1 MKRFGLIGHPLGH
14 SLSPA
19 LFEAAYG
26 GRYPYDLIDGP
37 DFDAAYSRF
46 LESYDGVNVT
56 MPFKEQAFLKADIA
70 SPECRAIG
78 AANILVKDGNGLV
91 HAHNSDFLAVK
102 ALIPDD
108 AETVLIVGF
117 GGAGRAAYE
126 AARSLGKDVTVV
138 NRTKYFEE
146 IVDFDVIIGKHYS
159 IIVDTLPVPA
169 PQLGLVESDYFLEAN
184 YLDPA
189 YSGRKGYIPGTQWLK
204 MQAMKGYEIL
214 VGEAPEKEKIINL
227 HIGSTT
233 YINL

>member
-37 DFDAAYSRF
+37 DFEAAFSKF

-56 MPFKEQAFLKADIA
+56 MPFKERAFQRADIV
-70 SPECRAIG
+70 SPECQAIG
-78 AANILVKDGNGLV
+78 AANILIKDENGLV

-108 AETVLIVGF
+108 AGTVLVVGF
-117 GGAGRAAYE
+117 GGAGRAAAQ
-126 AARSLGKDVTVV
+126 AAHSLGKDVTVV
-138 NRTKYFEE
+138 NRTKYSEN
-146 IVDFDVIIGKHYS
+146 IVDFDVIIGQHYG
-159 IIVDTLPVPA
+159 IIVDTLPVPV
-169 PQLGLVESDYFLEAN
+169 PQLGLVESEYFLEAN

-189 YSGRKGYIPGTQWLK
+189 YTGRKGYIPGTQWLK
-204 MQAMKGYEIL
+204 MQAVKGYEIL
-214 VGEAPEKEKIINL
+214 VGEVPEQKKIINL

-233 YINL
+233 V